1 MGASDPEGFD
11 LIRRVAQDRDETA
24 FSRLY
29 DQFAPRVFGLA
40 CRMMNRR
47 EEAEEVL
54 QDVFFTLWEKAA
66 TYDAKRAPVGLWIM
80 VMARSRCLDRLRKR
94 SLREGKENS
103 LDVDETGRA
112 LLDTLSDPLPPA
124 LEGLAS
130 DERRR
135 EVQSALA
142 ALPEAQRAVLE
153 ASFFKGESQQEI
165 ADRTGEP
172 LGTVKTRMRLGLAK
186 LSETLMD
193 RKQ

>member
-1 MGASDPEGFD
+1 MGDSDPEDFD
-11 LIRRVAQDRDETA
+11 LIRQVAQERDETA

-29 DQFAPRVFGLA
+29 DQYAPRVFGLA

-103 LDVDETGRA
+103 LDVDDAGRA

-124 LEGLAS
+124 LEGLAFE
-130 DERRR
+130 ERRR
-135 EVQSALA
+135 EVHSALA
-142 ALPEAQRAVLE
+142 ALPEAQRTVLE

-165 ADRTGEP
+165 SDRTGEP

-186 LSETLMD
+186 LADALMD